1 LRGRNRSLKARARR
15 RCLAFALER
24 EASVGQ
30 SRRIVRV
37 EARRLVE
44 VGDGA
49 VVIMLIEPG
58 EAAIEEGHSIAGIE
72 PQRLTEIR
80 DGAFVLPA
88 RTQRAATPDVSIG
101 MLRIETDRLA
111 VVCKRARQLALAPE
125 SIAAGHVAGGCC
137 RIETNRFVTIGERAI
152 GIARGDMRRAPV
164 AIELGQRAALR
175 AGRGDQPIASCDRLR
190 PGGALACGCIIG
202 RGRRGLCLGQER
214 ESGDELNEAG
224 HENLTKLQ
232 KLAIKIA
239 T

>member
-1 LRGRNRSLKARARR
+1 VPRAWLQRGHRLGGRERGEPLARGLTRPFARSPFLRGRNRSLKARARR

-111 VVCKRARQLALAPE
+111 VVCKRAP
-125 SIAAGHVAGGCC
+125 
-137 RIETNRFVTIGERAI
+137 TRAC
-152 GIARGDMRRAPV
+152 
-164 AIELGQRAALR
+164 
-175 AGRGDQPIASCDRLR
+175 S
-190 PGGALACGCIIG
+190 
-202 RGRRGLCLGQER
+202 
-214 ESGDELNEAG
+214 
-224 HENLTKLQ
+224 
-232 KLAIKIA
+232 
-239 T
+239 